1 MNRRPCKLVILNTG
15 LIYES
20 ITIADL
26 GNRLL
31 KLAPEVRPSV
41 LEILKIYDEGGLL
54 VPTITIDRK
63 TPDLTMVYNGWIKG
77 RDNITVTIF
86 FSSTGSVEYRFGNTM
101 WIPSSL
107 ESLKKALPRFMEY
120 FKGAK
125 SSSDATS

>member
-1 MNRRPCKLVILNTG
+1 MNRRPCKLVILNIG

-20 ITIADL
+20 ITIAEL

-31 KLAPEVRPSV
+31 RLAPEVRPSV

-63 TPDLTMVYNGWIKG
+63 TLDLTMVYNGWVKG
-77 RDNITVTIF
+77 RDNVTITIF
-86 FSSTGSVEYRFGNTM
+86 FSSTGSVEYKFGNTM

-120 FKGAK
+120 FKGER
-125 SSSDATS
+125 SSSNAAS